1 MYFFIECNRK
11 ISHASKV
18 LISYVNTKALN
29 KNNIFEAVGCAT
41 KNIFSVKMLL
51 FSYKAEKSVKIIPS
65 RIVAQTNIQTY
76 KLKT

>member
-29 KNNIFEAVGCAT
+29 KNNIFEVVGCTT
-41 KNIFSVKMLL
+41 KFSVKMLL